1 MVSCPNEAWSSAAY
15 SLLPGE
21 AAGPSRMLC
30 KYQNCT
36 NPSCQFRHE
45 DAEGNPIP
53 PPALTAA
60 KAKEAKAVVNNAAD
74 HSDNE
79 DGDVEVVM
87 SSKSLMDGPL
97 DDSKGERQCRYG
109 ERCTRGELNGSKD

>member
-1 MVSCPNEAWSSAAY
+1 
-15 SLLPGE
+15 
-21 AAGPSRMLC
+21 MLC

-45 DAEGNPIP
+45 DADGNPIP

-60 KAKEAKAVVNNAAD
+60 KQAKPGKPSAPATNTDNTM
-74 HSDNE
+74 SDNE

-87 SSKSLMDGPL
+87 SSKGLMDGPL
-97 DDSKGERQCRYG
+97 DEKAGERACRYG
-109 ERCTRGELNGSKD
+109 ERCTRGPSTWRSLVETRR